1 MQDNTA
7 QCTGA
12 SNPTTPGANTISNTD
27 KIAKMENPVFWV
39 DMVVGILITP
49 DSENWWLQVVASNE
63 DTCNQNG
70 KLCTKSSFPLSST

>member
-7 QCTGA
+7 QRTGG

-49 DSENWWLQVVASNE
+49 DSEN
-63 DTCNQNG
+63 
-70 KLCTKSSFPLSST
+70 